1 MYLNKFNTY
10 IYISSYNLMY
20 INIFYRKTKMYE
32 FFIEQIYIIKSYKI
46 KNYIKNKI
54 FNSKKQIIIK
64 NKNIKKLFIINIFIK
79 FKVLMYVYIAL
90 HKYTRIHISIRDFKK
105 S

>member
-32 FFIEQIYIIKSYKI
+32 FFIE
-46 KNYIKNKI
+46 
-54 FNSKKQIIIK
+54 
-64 NKNIKKLFIINIFIK
+64 
-79 FKVLMYVYIAL
+79 
-90 HKYTRIHISIRDFKK
+90 
-105 S
+105 